1 MDSIL
6 QSIKKLLGMDAS
18 YEAFDADIIMHINTA
33 FAVLKQLGVGPPNGF
48 SITDDSAVWS
58 DYTTDGSFNEAVKTY
73 IYLKVKLIFDP
84 PSSGAAVETIKEVIK
99 ELEFRLNVDV
109 ETPSV

>member
-48 SITDDSAVWS
+48 SITDGSAVWS
-58 DYTTDGSFNEAVKTY
+58 DYTTDDAFNEAVKTY

-109 ETPSV
+109 ETPNV

>member
-58 DYTTDGSFNEAVKTY
+58 DYTTDGALIEAVKAY

-84 PSSGAAVETIKEVIK
+84 PSSGAAIETTKEVIK
-99 ELEFRLNVDV
+99 ELEFRLNVDA

>member
-58 DYTTDGSFNEAVKTY
+58 DYTTDGAFILSS
-73 IYLKVKLIFDP
+73 LIGF
-84 PSSGAAVETIKEVIK
+84 
-99 ELEFRLNVDV
+99 F
-109 ETPSV
+109 

>member
-18 YEAFDADIIMHINTA
+18 YEAFDADIIIHINTA

-48 SITDDSAVWS
+48 SITDGSAVWS
-58 DYTTDGSFNEAVKTY
+58 DYTTDGAFNAAVKTY

-84 PSSGAAVETIKEVIK
+84 PSSGAAIETTKEVIK
-99 ELEFRLNVDV
+99 ELEFRLNVDA